1 MSRPLSYHRIPVRQL
16 RALPIRENSRL
27 QVLDYRLTLAPGM
40 TGGGKPRTHGH
51 GAVHLSGGYVLS
63 LCITQDGGAWFLE
76 TVLTAYDEAREG
88 REALDFSPQMLADI
102 FRAVQKRQV
111 AAEGMAYGHGAGRN

>member
-1 MSRPLSYHRIPVRQL
+1 MNKPLSYN
-16 RALPIRENSRL
+16 RARVKDLAAFPIRENPRL
-27 QVLDYRLTLAPGM
+27 TLLDYRLTLAPGM

-111 AAEGMAYGHGAGRN
+111 AAEGMAYGRGAGRN